1 MVVVQLCSW
10 YIVVSWDGDEGW
22 VSGWGGWC
30 VGGVYEYGVDV
41 RLCSPFIQH
50 GTFTFT
56 QR

>member
-22 VSGWGGWC
+22 VSAWGGWC